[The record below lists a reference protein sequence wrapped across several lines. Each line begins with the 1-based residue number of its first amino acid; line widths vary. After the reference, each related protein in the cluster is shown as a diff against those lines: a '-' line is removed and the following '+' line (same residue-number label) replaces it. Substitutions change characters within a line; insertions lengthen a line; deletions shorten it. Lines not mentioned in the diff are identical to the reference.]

1 MKRTDLEVWDV
12 RAPFWDG
19 GCCAAAKS
27 GEREALFGEARVA
40 EGLAPLEANCVVRSV
55 SWVLRVE
62 SWSWSELE
70 SVSLGF
76 EAAGAGGTRGER
88 ERERQR
94 TRLVI
99 VPAGFPA
106 LRCLSGKSRASGI
119 FGHLASSARGL
130 GRLLAVFPA
139 GKA

>member
-1 MKRTDLEVWDV
+1 MSVKRTDLEVWDV

-19 GCCAAAKS
+19 GCCAAVKS
-27 GEREALFGEARVA
+27 GDREALFGEVRVA
-40 EGLAPLEANCVVRSV
+40 EGVVPLEANCVVRSV

-70 SVSLGF
+70 SVSLDF
-76 EAAGAGGTRGER
+76 EAAGLEVLEGG
-88 ERERQR
+88 ERQR

-106 LRCLSGKSRASGI
+106 LRCLSGESQASGI

-130 GRLLAVFPA
+130 ERLLAVFLVR
-139 GKA
+139 KA

>member
-1 MKRTDLEVWDV
+1 M
-12 RAPFWDG
+12 
-19 GCCAAAKS
+19 
-27 GEREALFGEARVA
+27 RVV
-40 EGLAPLEANCVVRSV
+40 EGLLPLEANCVVRSV

-62 SWSWSELE
+62 SWSWSKLG

-76 EAAGAGGTRGER
+76 EAMGLEALEEI

-106 LRCLSGKSRASGI
+106 LRCLSGESRASGI

-130 GRLLAVFPA
+130 ERLLAVFLV

>member
-19 GCCAAAKS
+19 GCCAAVKS
-27 GEREALFGEARVA
+27 GEREALFGEVRVA
-40 EGLAPLEANCVVRSV
+40 EGVVPLEANCVVRSV

-76 EAAGAGGTRGER
+76 EAAGLEALEG
-88 ERERQR
+88 RERQR

-106 LRCLSGKSRASGI
+106 LRCLSGESRASGI

-130 GRLLAVFPA
+130 ERLLAVFLV